1 MDIPRFK
8 AFSEKYFELQE
19 LKAKQKELQA
29 WLDKEQDALI
39 DQLLEDGVDKFSL
52 AGGTTIYVRTMIW
65 AKIESRDAAIQAIK
79 DSEIKDLIEEG
90 FNSARLSSYIR
101 ELINEGKDLPESFK
115 GIISPNPTQSLIAR
129 KI

>member
-115 GIISPNPTQSLIAR
+115 GIISPNPMQSLIAR

>member
-39 DQLLEDGVDKFSL
+39 DQLVDDGVDKFSL